1 MTTSGITC
9 DTFGQ
14 RLMDFLEG
22 DLDAETRA
30 AQELHA
36 RECRECAD
44 LLQGVTRIAAQA
56 AALPRLEPPRDL
68 WSEISARVDSPVLPM
83 HARRRAWPRRVAV
96 GGIAAALIGAAALGR
111 SALVRRQSPPAEQP
125 TALGTG
131 NPRSDAPQV
140 RVAASSPSAVE
151 ASYDAEIAQLRAIV
165 ASRRSQLDPRT
176 LGVIDRNLKVIDEA
190 IASCKAALERD
201 PASRFLIQT
210 LDQSLGTKV
219 QFLRVAASLPPRS

>member
-1 MTTSGITC
+1 MTTSAITC

-14 RLMDFLEG
+14 RLMEFLEG
-22 DLDAETRA
+22 DLGGAAHA
-30 AQELHA
+30 AQEEHA
-36 RECRECAD
+36 RACRECGD
-44 LLQGVTRIAAQA
+44 LLAGVRRIAAQA
-56 AALPRLEPPRDL
+56 AALAPLEPTRDL
-68 WSEISARVDSPVLPM
+68 WSGLSARIGSPVLPM
-83 HARRRAWPRRVAV
+83 HTRRRAWPLRVAV
-96 GGIAAALIGAAALGR
+96 GGIAAALIGAAVLGR

-131 NPRSDAPQV
+131 NPRRDAPPV
-140 RVAASSPSAVE
+140 RVASSSPSAVE

-176 LGVIDRNLKVIDEA
+176 LGVIDRNLKVIDDA